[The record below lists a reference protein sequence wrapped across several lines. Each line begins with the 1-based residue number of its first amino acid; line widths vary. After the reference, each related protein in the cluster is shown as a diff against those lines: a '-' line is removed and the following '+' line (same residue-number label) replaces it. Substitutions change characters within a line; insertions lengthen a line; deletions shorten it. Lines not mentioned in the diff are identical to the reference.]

1 MDAPTAA
8 PSRPPA
14 PVVVDLDTEVSVEG
28 HGCST
33 GLLQTS
39 TTSTNSI
46 PATASVSTA
55 VPENADVIDIGSSP
69 MGAPPVRDS
78 TLSNSRSEECAPETD
93 DGSAEKKRKRTKL
106 TGEEKA
112 EREDIRKK
120 KAEELEKRRAEKAA
134 KDAEREEKRRAKE
147 EQKRAREEGKRK
159 KEEELKQK
167 DRQQLRLG
175 NFFNKKPSPATS
187 TPVAETKVPDVA
199 NKSDYEEVFLPF
211 HVKANATLYP
221 GNAFTRNCEA
231 LDSTRQHLD
240 RLVAQLRSS
249 QSAFDAIV
257 VPEQA
262 SSPPNIAEIMN
273 LHPLK
278 LRRRG
283 RIATHTARDVIS
295 LFNNESTTIA
305 TKNGKLDH
313 DMSEKR
319 LRAALQS
326 LPRKFLRF
334 WEDFRPPY
342 MGTFTKTR
350 QIPRNNPF
358 FLDERLNYEYN
369 SEAEWVEEDG
379 EIGEDIEAGSN
390 DSEDDEESAV
400 GDFIDDEMKDF
411 LVSEEEDRPRRS
423 ILAPLV
429 PVAKGICWTDLNTGI
444 NDEFD
449 GTGMQIATIHPAITL
464 PIDPFKDYF
473 AVTNASSFNLCTA
486 SASKTPFQPSNTNNF
501 ASTSSRSL
509 TMRISEKDLKEIL
522 LKIHG
527 SDMTQ
532 IMLIESLK
540 REFKSIP
547 KESIRL
553 TIKEVAKRVGDRET
567 DKRWV
572 IDSDVWSRYIAQNN
586 TK

>member
-1 MDAPTAA
+1 MLFRFVMEAPTAA
-8 PSRPPA
+8 PSRPH
-14 PVVVDLDTEVSVEG
+14 LDTEVSVGG
-28 HGCST
+28 HGCSA
-33 GLLQTS
+33 GPLQAN
-39 TTSTNSI
+39 TTSTNFI
-46 PATASVSTA
+46 PATASISTA
-55 VPENADVIDIGSSP
+55 VPENVHVIDIMSSP
-69 MGAPPVRDS
+69 MGDPPVRDS
-78 TLSNSRSEECAPETD
+78 RSAEGAPETD
-93 DGSAEKKRKRTKL
+93 DGSAETKRKRTKL
-106 TGEEKA
+106 TEEEKT

-147 EQKRAREEGKRK
+147 EQKRAREEEKRK

-175 NFFNKKPSPATS
+175 SFFNKKPSPATS
-187 TPVAETKVPDVA
+187 TTAVEMRVPEVAK
-199 NKSDYEEVFLPF
+199 KSDYEEVFLPF
-211 HVKANATLYP
+211 HVKVNATLYP
-221 GNAFTRNCEA
+221 VNSFRKDGAA

-240 RLVAQLRSS
+240 QLIAQLRSS

-262 SSPPNIAEIMN
+262 SSPPNFAEIMN
-273 LHPLK
+273 LHPVK
-278 LRRRG
+278 LRGRG
-283 RIATHTARDVIS
+283 KITTHTAKDVIS
-295 LFNNESTTIA
+295 LFNYESSTIA
-305 TKNGKLDH
+305 TNNGKVDH
-313 DMSEKR
+313 EMSETR
-319 LRAALQS
+319 LRAVLQS

-379 EIGEDIEAGSN
+379 EIGEDLEGGSN

-411 LVSEEEDRPRRS
+411 LVSEEGDRPRRS

-464 PIDPFKDYF
+464 PVDPFKDYF
-473 AVTNASSFNLCTA
+473 AVTKASSFDLCTGA
-486 SASKTPFQPSNTNNF
+486 ASKTPFQPSNANNF
-501 ASTSSRSL
+501 ASTSSKAL
-509 TMRISEKDLKEIL
+509 TMRISENDLKEIL

-532 IMLIESLK
+532 LMLIETLK
-540 REFKSIP
+540 REFKTIS

-553 TIKEVAKRVGDRET
+553 TIKEVAKRVGDKET

-572 IDSDVWSRYIAQNN
+572 IDSDVWNRYVAQNN
-586 TK
+586 TN